1 MISFDVFISYSSK
14 DKAAADASC
23 AALESAGVRCW
34 MAPRDITPGTDWGEA
49 IMMALDH
56 CRAMVLIFS
65 ASANSSPQ
73 IRREI
78 ERAVNRG
85 VPILPVRI
93 EDIVPTKALA
103 YFMGPVHWLDAMTP
117 PLDSHL
123 RRLAEVAKTILRPA
137 PDTSAAAAEAQ
148 PDAIAA
154 LVSAIPTPTSM
165 PPPSQ
170 PAPGPSLEQKSTKAA
185 EPKDPFAEPKP
196 GARAPAATQ
205 LVPIIIAAVVALLGV
220 GFGSWAIVS
229 NRAKPVPPPSDQ
241 QTAAVT
247 SKATTAPAAVVQP
260 GSPTTVV
267 GPPPVVV
274 APPSV
279 AVAVPNDPNV
289 DTAAVTPA
297 PATPSPGAKGNYGA
311 TAAGISG
318 DKVGVGYSTNYSTQ
332 SAADARALKECEART
347 NNCKVMGRFWNGG
360 CGYITTASSDGTC
373 YGYGATAAEALS
385 ECQSRGCKCQTPIG
399 GCTATP

>member
-1 MISFDVFISYSSK
+1 MINFDVFISYSSK

-117 PLDSHL
+117 PLDNHL

-148 PDAIAA
+148 PEAVAA
-154 LVSAIPTPTSM
+154 LVSAIPPPA

-170 PAPGPSLEQKSTKAA
+170 PSPSPSPEQKSTRTA

-196 GARAPAATQ
+196 SARAPAATQ

-247 SKATTAPAAVVQP
+247 SKATTAPPAAVVQP
-260 GSPTTVV
+260 ASPATVV
-267 GPPPVVV
+267 GPAPVVV
-274 APPSV
+274 APPPSV

-289 DTAAVTPA
+289 DTAAATPV
-297 PATPSPGAKGNYGA
+297 PATPAPGAKGNYGA

-332 SAADARALKECEART
+332 SAADARALKECEARS